1 MYHVSDIKKFNKCK
15 RLYYLSLNRKEDY
28 QPFLRNDE
36 TLSDLLIKRFDI
48 KDHYQG
54 QKGDDPA
61 RVFEYLEQ
69 YEWFIKPRFEYANLR
84 IKLPLLRKVKDGFAI
99 YFFFLG
105 LYPQSID
112 LNYYSAHLWVIE
124 KLGLK
129 IKDVYFIY
137 LNSEYERGADLD
149 VQKLFIVDDHLLKK
163 DKERSELSAYEMIK
177 AESFDLKETLLKMDT
192 LKAEDI
198 RPIKSHACKG
208 RGLCSYYGECFK
220 DERYE
225 DDSILTLVS
234 SRYKY
239 LMYQKGIKTLKDV
252 DTSLL
257 EGTKVQYAQIMADR
271 LGGLF
276 YDRCPLKRWL
286 EDLKGERI
294 AFIDFEW
301 ERYLIP
307 PFSGLKPYDVV
318 CFEYSVHILNKDGSL
333 IHHDFLGVKDCRE
346 EFIKSL
352 LKDIPKDAKVVA
364 YNAKGAEILR
374 LKELGEQFPKYK
386 EELADVI
393 SRTYDLA
400 YPFVNGLVYDIKM
413 AGNYSVKSL
422 LKVVSSLSY
431 DEMAIHNGMGAVYEW
446 RDLDKDLETVDTLKV
461 SDELRQYCAMDTYS
475 LVLIY
480 CWLKDLCDKPV
491 SKGGTRL

>member
-1 MYHVSDIKKFNKCK
+1 
-15 RLYYLSLNRKEDY
+15 
-28 QPFLRNDE
+28 
-36 TLSDLLIKRFDI
+36 
-48 KDHYQG
+48 
-54 QKGDDPA
+54 
-61 RVFEYLEQ
+61 
-69 YEWFIKPRFEYANLR
+69 
-84 IKLPLLRKVKDGFAI
+84 
-99 YFFFLG
+99 
-105 LYPQSID
+105 
-112 LNYYSAHLWVIE
+112 
-124 KLGLK
+124 
-129 IKDVYFIY
+129 
-137 LNSEYERGADLD
+137 
-149 VQKLFIVDDHLLKK
+149 
-163 DKERSELSAYEMIK
+163 
-177 AESFDLKETLLKMDT
+177 
-192 LKAEDI
+192 
-198 RPIKSHACKG
+198 
-208 RGLCSYYGECFK
+208 
-220 DERYE
+220 
-225 DDSILTLVS
+225 
-234 SRYKY
+234 
-239 LMYQKGIKTLKDV
+239 
-252 DTSLL
+252 
-257 EGTKVQYAQIMADR
+257 MADR

-276 YDRCPLKRWL
+276 YDRYPLKRWL

-374 LKELGEQFPKYK
+374 LKELGEQFPQYK